1 MVSTYASFSSQE
13 IAAARVSPSQTL
25 FFQLYKH
32 RVDEIAEKRVKEVEA
47 LGYKAIFLTV
57 DAVIPGNRERDI
69 RASFYLEDQERE
81 IEFDAIEE
89 QRTNKDSCGKSAVTT
104 ESGSPQQG
112 TSAAFLANVDR
123 DLTWE
128 KASHLIAHILRS

>member
-1 MVSTYASFSSQE
+1 MVSTYASLSSLE

-32 RVDEIAEKRVKEVEA
+32 RIDEIAEKRVKEVEA

-89 QRTNKDSCGKSAVTT
+89 QRTNKDSGRKSAVTT